1 MKSLKKMIVVTSDTH
16 ASSILELPQALIEA
30 MSVADLIVH
39 AGDFDRWSLYED
51 LMDFDLIAVAGNSD
65 DDLIR
70 NSLPEVT
77 TFEWRRRRFAV
88 KHEPIFFDC
97 SDLIYKAKELEAR
110 VMIFGHTHRPLLGK
124 VAGIWLL
131 NPGSPTRPRAKYATF
146 IEIEDEII
154 LRGVN
159 GEVIERADFER

>member
-1 MKSLKKMIVVTSDTH
+1 MIVITSDTH
-16 ASSILELPQALIEA
+16 ASGILELPRALIEA
-30 MSVADLIVH
+30 MNVADLIVH

-51 LMDFDLIAVAGNSD
+51 LTDFELIAVAGNSD

-70 NSLPEVT
+70 SSLPEVA
-77 TFEWRRRRFAV
+77 TFEWRGKRFAV

-97 SDLIYKAKELEAR
+97 SDLVYKAKELEAE

-131 NPGSPTRPRAKYATF
+131 NPGSPTRPRAKHATF

-159 GEVIERADFER
+159 GEVIERADFEW